1 MTQSCPLF
9 FVVPPVT
16 RPVRQLPRQPQKRKT
31 AARFLRPPVFDFIQS
46 QTASSDQPSALASS
60 CLACPSEWIS
70 AGSRQGWHGRFP
82 ERAKSAG
89 SSWRQMQGLCRW
101 PRPDRQCSDM
111 FLNRSAPASG
121 RPAPDSSPED
131 RFHAYRSPEKSPV
144 CVRNG
149 SEMGDCH
156 QNISSGDFYVV
167 NKEFSCQIIRVTLSL
182 NFPFRFFDRF
192 EKMAGEFFPAT
203 LWEVQIQRILSSA
216 SRCFH

>member
-1 MTQSCPLF
+1 MQNLPTSPVGSNIVSPCVTPPFRQS
-9 FVVPPVT
+9 
-16 RPVRQLPRQPQKRKT
+16 PRHAPRN
-31 AARFLRPPVFDFIQS
+31 ANGGRDRSRPPGVDIIR
-46 QTASSDQPSALASS
+46 TRRASSDLPSAPASS

-121 RPAPDSSPED
+121 RPAPDTSPED

-167 NKEFSCQIIRVTLSL
+167 NKEFSCQIIR
-182 NFPFRFFDRF
+182 D
-192 EKMAGEFFPAT
+192 
-203 LWEVQIQRILSSA
+203 
-216 SRCFH
+216 